1 MVMWSGC
8 LVIGFLTG
16 FIIGY
21 LLMANVRE
29 EGHVQLGPLVYS
41 MIFEM
46 LPLRDG
52 PNLSV
57 PLLILRQIERS
68 GDG

>member
-8 LVIGFLTG
+8 LKIGFLTG

-46 LPLRDG
+46 LRDG

-57 PLLILRQIERS
+57 PLLILRQTERS